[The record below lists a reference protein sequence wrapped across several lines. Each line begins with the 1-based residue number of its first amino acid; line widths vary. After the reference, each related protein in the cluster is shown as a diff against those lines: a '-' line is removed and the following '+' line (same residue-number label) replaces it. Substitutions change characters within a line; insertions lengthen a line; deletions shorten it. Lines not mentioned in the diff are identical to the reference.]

1 MLSKYFEIKTNT
13 EKFEND
19 LRWSMGEIKDK
30 KVLIYGAGE
39 GFLALNKKYNFNKEL
54 NVVAIADKNFETE
67 NYADFYG
74 MKAIKPA
81 DITKEDFDVILTS
94 NENAKPILDFIFNEL
109 CIENKNVRTI
119 FNEEIKDERI
129 NTIYLNK
136 FKFEKTLP
144 KLIKKMKNKKVVL
157 YGAGAYLELIKKY
170 YDISGLN
177 VIAVADKKYEIYNEE
192 KEFLGYKTCA
202 PSEIAE
208 LKPDYVLISTKYY
221 INIFEYLTEE
231 LLKGTKIKVKP
242 LVKKSFMALVKEVWN
257 I

>member
-81 DITKEDFDVILTS
+81 DITKEDFDVILIS

-157 YGAGAYLELIKKY
+157 YGAGA
-170 YDISGLN
+170 
-177 VIAVADKKYEIYNEE
+177 
-192 KEFLGYKTCA
+192 
-202 PSEIAE
+202 
-208 LKPDYVLISTKYY
+208 
-221 INIFEYLTEE
+221 
-231 LLKGTKIKVKP
+231 
-242 LVKKSFMALVKEVWN
+242 
-257 I
+257 